1 MTGKAGTIFGL
12 SAEATAR
19 AGAASVINVAI
30 IGASGRVGGRLLELV
45 ASRHAAA
52 LTCGVQLR
60 VVAVA
65 NSRTWVFAREGLAP
79 AHVAARLASADPGCG
94 DTFVDAL
101 LHLPRPLIVID
112 CSASADI
119 AARYPQWLAAGV
131 DVVTPNK
138 LGPSADRLLARAI
151 AAAQAA
157 SGAVLRD
164 ATTVGAQLPLLQ
176 TLRELRDAGDR
187 VGHFEAV
194 LSGTLSYVLGS
205 VQQGETLSVAVRDA
219 VALGYA

>member
-45 ASRHAAA
+45 ASR
-52 LTCGVQLR
+52 
-60 VVAVA
+60 
-65 NSRTWVFAREGLAP
+65 
-79 AHVAARLASADPGCG
+79 HVAARLASADPGCG

-157 SGAVLRD
+157 
-164 ATTVGAQLPLLQ
+164 
-176 TLRELRDAGDR
+176 
-187 VGHFEAV
+187 
-194 LSGTLSYVLGS
+194 
-205 VQQGETLSVAVRDA
+205 
-219 VALGYA
+219 